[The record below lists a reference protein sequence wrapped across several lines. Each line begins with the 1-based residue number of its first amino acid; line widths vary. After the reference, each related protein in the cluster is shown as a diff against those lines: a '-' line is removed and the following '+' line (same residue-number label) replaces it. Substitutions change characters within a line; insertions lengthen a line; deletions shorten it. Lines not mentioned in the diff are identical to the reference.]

1 MTDIKLK
8 YNPYTKEKTLEI
20 NGISQDRNL
29 TMNICGADGSE
40 LSEWCTKFFEN
51 ILNKENDSFTVHFS
65 GIQRDY
71 EFMEDGLEKFKTNH
85 SDIDSNLIPE
95 NIVVAADRLNE
106 LKDLFNKMQAETP
119 FEQLKGQDLKDLFE
133 QATNSDFEMAVVA
146 TMSSGKST
154 LINSILGQEL
164 LPARNEATTAT
175 IAKIHDIDGSDHFSG
190 TSYDADGNEL
200 AKCDPLTVEN
210 MEQLNNIDLAPTSR
224 IEIYGDIPGIESK
237 NIQLVLTDTP
247 GPNNSRT
254 SEHQKHTMDLLN
266 ADYKPMIIYVLNG
279 TQLETNDDSLLLS
292 SVAKIIKSG
301 DRQSRDR
308 FLFVLNKADE
318 FDPEKDETVS
328 RKIDDVKRY
337 LSEKHGITNPRVFP
351 TAARLAKQIRQ
362 TINNDPNLT
371 SKDKR
376 EVMINMGGFIDD
388 ERLHFSDYAD
398 FLSPSTFDELKERI
412 AKAKE
417 AGDENEEAL
426 IYTGV
431 PSIEMAITEYLT
443 KYALPAKISEG
454 VYSFKDKIDAL
465 NVEAE
470 EKNKLAGN
478 ESKVAELQSQL
489 DHIKSVLSRG
499 EKASD
504 VKAQIE
510 NLSTENEL
518 KNALNKARA
527 NFLANFTKRT
537 QNMNK
542 SKISVE
548 TAIAYQDN
556 LRLIIPTITAD
567 FTSLI
572 EKSLNEVLRS
582 QAESCVKS
590 YKQYV
595 EDLIG
600 SVGYELPPAAILGD
614 VATISVDE
622 TLNSYSYTEDVVVG
636 SHKVKNEGFR
646 SGVARLFNLDSFFGK
661 EGYHTE
667 YEYET
672 EEYVNF
678 SEFIKG
684 SLYPQIVMFEK
695 ETRDIAT
702 SWAKNTE
709 ISFKKFFLEKLLEL
723 DDAIKAKI
731 EEQEKAL
738 ADQKH
743 FTEMIEQNKKNLSW
757 LNEFKQELDN
767 ILTV

>member
-1 MTDIKLK
+1 MTDVTLK
-8 YNPYTKEKTLEI
+8 YNPYTKEKSLEI
-20 NGISQDRNL
+20 NGQVQDREL
-29 TMNICGADGSE
+29 TKNICGTDGSE
-40 LSEWCTKFFEN
+40 LSEWCLKFYEN
-51 ILNKENDSFTVHFS
+51 ILNKENDSFAVHFS

-71 EFMEDGLEKFKTNH
+71 EFMEDGLNKFKEGNA
-85 SDIDSNLIPE
+85 DVEVKLIPE
-95 NIVVAADRLNE
+95 NIVAAADRLNE
-106 LKDLFNKMQAETP
+106 LKNLFAKMQEETP
-119 FEQLKGQDLKDLFE
+119 FEQLKSQELKDLFE
-133 QATNSDFEMAVVA
+133 RATNSDFEMAVVA

-190 TSYDADGNEL
+190 TSYDVDGNVL

-224 IEIYGDIPGIESK
+224 IEIFGDIPGIESK
-237 NIQLVLTDTP
+237 NIHLVLTDTP

-318 FDPEKDETVS
+318 FDPEKNETVS
-328 RKIDDVKRY
+328 RKIDDVKKY

-362 TINNDPNLT
+362 TINNDPSLT

-398 FLSPSTFDELKERI
+398 FLSPSTFDELNAKI

-417 AGDENEEAL
+417 SGDENEEAL

-443 KYALPAKISEG
+443 KYALPTKISEG
-454 VYSFKDKIDAL
+454 VYSFKEKIDAL
-465 NVEAE
+465 NVEAD
-470 EKNKLAGN
+470 EKNTLAGN
-478 ESKVAELQSQL
+478 QNKVAELQEQL
-489 DHIKSVLSRG
+489 DHIKDVLTRG

-504 VKAQIE
+504 VKKQIE

-518 KNALNKARA
+518 KKALNKAGA
-527 NFLANFTKRT
+527 TLTSSFTNRT
-537 QNMNK
+537 QNMKK
-542 SKISVE
+542 SKIPVE
-548 TAIAYQDN
+548 TAEAYQDN
-556 LRLIIPTITAD
+556 LRLIIPNITAD
-567 FTSLI
+567 FTSSI
-572 EKSLNEVLRS
+572 EKSLNDVLRN
-582 QAESCVKS
+582 QAENCVNS
-590 YKQYV
+590 YKKYV

-614 VATISVDE
+614 VATISVNE
-622 TLNSYSYTEDVVVG
+622 TLDSYTHFEEIYENRTRT
-636 SHKVKNEGFR
+636 VKNENKKWYKPWTWFEKG
-646 SGVARLFNLDSFFGK
+646 SYQVTNKVKVG
-661 EGYHTE
+661 
-667 YEYET
+667 
-672 EEYVNF
+672 EEYFVNF
-678 SEFIKG
+678 SEFIEE
-684 SLYPQIVMFEK
+684 SLFPQIEIFEK
-695 ETRDIAT
+695 ETREAAT
-702 SWAKNTE
+702 SWANETE
-709 ISFKKFFLEKLLEL
+709 ASFKKFFLEKLSEL

-731 EEQEKAL
+731 QEQENAL

-743 FTEMIEQNKKNLSW
+743 FNEMIEQNKRNLSW
-757 LNEFKQELDN
+757 LSEFKKELDD